1 MNDINAVKVYFK
13 NYVTSILKNEPYI
26 EITEGLDLPDL
37 KGKNNNEKW
46 ELIKQSIIKNPEN
59 LLYYLSA
66 NASLDITLRKEIIK
80 YFVSEELA
88 GFILILVTFNNIDL
102 AFLNKLPDVL
112 QRNLNLDEVIALSKK
127 VKEDTKYKDNGF
139 DLPLEECKRRVLKM
153 RSDLALCIHYQS
165 FFMEYQKRNHDE
177 DYFTSKFRESVNA
190 LSCNFKQEFLSQ
202 TVFSSLPLTMDFITY
217 IADNYLAMTRF
228 VNARDDNKNSEAP
241 SKNSGYYLALSV
253 IVSHFTLEDW
263 NRFYYRACQNEN
275 LSELLD
281 YPAMMY
287 LDLKSQKEVYKYF
300 CQELINDL
308 PKDLSSYTIENI
320 RTFFRGYYLNELIK
334 NTIAKNKFAE
344 FKSHAFWDL
353 VKKRN
358 KIAEGIYGTVEDEL
372 KFLAYNAI
380 QDKSFDKFLKS
391 TNENLTKKVI
401 PVILNELIRFTK
413 KTKDLY
419 LFYTDTEIFFNRNQ
433 LKEIFIN
440 LKDLLILNDAYL
452 GVWSYIRKHY
462 TQEDIEEIFYD
473 LIHKGLYKE
482 ALLLA
487 RESKIKKD
495 DVIKTCEN
503 LLGNDN
509 MKLVKIKN

>member
-1 MNDINAVKVYFK
+1 
-13 NYVTSILKNEPYI
+13 
-26 EITEGLDLPDL
+26 
-37 KGKNNNEKW
+37 
-46 ELIKQSIIKNPEN
+46 
-59 LLYYLSA
+59 
-66 NASLDITLRKEIIK
+66 
-80 YFVSEELA
+80 
-88 GFILILVTFNNIDL
+88 
-102 AFLNKLPDVL
+102 
-112 QRNLNLDEVIALSKK
+112 
-127 VKEDTKYKDNGF
+127 
-139 DLPLEECKRRVLKM
+139 
-153 RSDLALCIHYQS
+153 
-165 FFMEYQKRNHDE
+165 
-177 DYFTSKFRESVNA
+177 
-190 LSCNFKQEFLSQ
+190 
-202 TVFSSLPLTMDFITY
+202 
-217 IADNYLAMTRF
+217 
-228 VNARDDNKNSEAP
+228 
-241 SKNSGYYLALSV
+241 
-253 IVSHFTLEDW
+253 
-263 NRFYYRACQNEN
+263 
-275 LSELLD
+275 
-281 YPAMMY
+281 MY

-413 KTKDLY
+413 ETKDLY

-433 LKEIFIN
+433 LKEIFTN

-503 LLGNDN
+503 LFGNDN
-509 MKLVKIKN
+509 MKLAKIKN